1 MLIALAS
8 KNAIRIVEFAKE
20 RREEGMSLLEA
31 VTIGARLRFRP
42 VMMEGFTF
50 ILGSC
55 RW

>member
-31 VTIGARLRFRP
+31 VSMAPACSFAR
-42 VMMEGFTF
+42 
-50 ILGSC
+50 S
-55 RW
+55 